1 MYSASAP
8 GCSSALPSP
17 CICAPNPQVDSP
29 RGFFIQITEVL
40 ASSKFQATYHTLN
53 ITQTI
58 GAGENRAGVSLAES
72 VHPTLEREVLKNK
85 KVFLS
90 IDGKSSLSAC
100 ATTPAESTPDA
111 SASRP
116 PSRKRSPRHYA
127 RVSPKFHHAKFL
139 LFESRTHSQR
149 ISIGERPWTHV
160 YKKRFPSSTVLG
172 GDVATRQRFS
182 V

>member
-1 MYSASAP
+1 M
-8 GCSSALPSP
+8 
-17 CICAPNPQVDSP
+17 
-29 RGFFIQITEVL
+29 
-40 ASSKFQATYHTLN
+40 
-53 ITQTI
+53 
-58 GAGENRAGVSLAES
+58 
-72 VHPTLEREVLKNK
+72 LKNK

-116 PSRKRSPRHYA
+116 PSRKRSPRRYA

-149 ISIGERPWTHV
+149 ISVGERPWTHV
-160 YKKRFPSSTVLG
+160 YKNVFQAARYSEVMSQRVRDSACRKTEILKNLLIRFRDIAPCPSLHPLPRFLRQLSVTCRFPYRLG
-172 GDVATRQRFS
+172 DTLGVFRSAKNRPSPSNFP
-182 V
+182 